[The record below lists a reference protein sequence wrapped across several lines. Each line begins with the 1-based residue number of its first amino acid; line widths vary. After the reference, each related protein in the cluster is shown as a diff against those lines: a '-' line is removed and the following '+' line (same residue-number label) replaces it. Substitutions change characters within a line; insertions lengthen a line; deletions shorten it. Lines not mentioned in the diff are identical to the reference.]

1 MSSNPNAILTALQAA
16 NGYIALGLQ
25 VGNLVVPLVKGLI
38 LSIRKVGEGTD
49 TVSYEIV
56 VRTDLA
62 ELDDVVK
69 LSTDD
74 LAAIN
79 AELARQGAPLI
90 PVPEPPTE

>member
-90 PVPEPPTE
+90 PVREPPSE

>member
-1 MSSNPNAILTALQAA
+1 
-16 NGYIALGLQ
+16 
-25 VGNLVVPLVKGLI
+25 I

-90 PVPEPPTE
+90 PVREPPSE

>member
-1 MSSNPNAILTALQAA
+1 MSAAKNALSILADA
-16 NGYIALGLQ
+16 NEYVALGLQ

-38 LSIRKVGEGTD
+38 KEIRVIGQGTE

-56 VRTDLA
+56 IQTDQA
-62 ELDDVVK
+62 ELEDVKK

-79 AELARQGAPLI
+79 EELTRLGLPTVV
-90 PVPEPPTE
+90 VPPSSAT